1 MEKATEKAM
10 PEGYILAPTLLRVA
24 AAALDLSFFV
34 ALLIALYF
42 AAFQN
47 IGSAVGLYDRQ
58 DQLISYRLAAG
69 LMIEKD
75 GVVEDVS
82 GSNYEDYKAA
92 VETYYFVYNALTNSD
107 NPHPEGY
114 TVSFYNQNVLGLPDG
129 VDKINN
135 SALFEWA
142 KGSDEKPDPTKIG
155 VIKASLYV
163 DGALTADAKANLLTF
178 YQGAINQAIALL
190 SAEPYYASI
199 ASEVQGQSLGLLSLI
214 TFVAAFA
221 VYAIPPL
228 CNSSRATLGKLIM
241 KLRLVAIKGEP
252 LPWWRALL
260 RNIPLF
266 LTLLVALLLDNVV
279 SSLAVILA
287 VFLITLSLGLL
298 TPRRQAAH
306 DYLVMSVVAR
316 KELPGA

>member
-1 MEKATEKAM
+1 MEKATEKTM
-10 PEGYILAPTLLRVA
+10 PEGYTLAPTLLRVA

-34 ALLIALYF
+34 ALLFAIYF
-42 AAFQN
+42 AAFQG
-47 IGSAVGLYDRQ
+47 IGSAIGLYDRQ
-58 DQLISYRLAAG
+58 DQLISYRVAAG
-69 LMIEKD
+69 LMVEKD

-92 VETYYFVYNALTNSD
+92 VETYYFVYNASTNAD

-114 TVSFYNQNVLGLPDG
+114 TVSFYNQNVLGFPDG

-135 SALFEWA
+135 SVLFEWA

-163 DGALTADAKANLLTF
+163 NGVLTEDAKTSLLTF
-178 YQGAINQAIALL
+178 YQGAVDKAIALL
-190 SAEPYYASI
+190 SSEPYYAPI

-221 VYAIPPL
+221 IYVIPPL
-228 CNSSRATLGKLIM
+228 CNASRATFGKLIM

-252 LPWWRALL
+252 LPWWRSLL
-260 RNIPLF
+260 RNVPLL
-266 LTLLVALLLDNVV
+266 LTLLVALLFNDVV
-279 SSLAVILA
+279 SSLAVILV